1 MNKLFCGI
9 DLPLSTIFQSVP
21 GSLLHPGTQTDAEMT
36 NKQTNKQILKNTDHG
51 HCWKNIISFSGDKE
65 NKFKKLI
72 FCLHSITSLAGWGKF
87 RDNRLK
93 RGSFY
98 DGYSKNSCLHLFS
111 SQFLLIIFIF

>member
-36 NKQTNKQILKNTDHG
+36 NKQTYKQISENTGGD
-51 HCWKNIISFSGDKE
+51 CWKNILYLFLVL
-65 NKFKKLI
+65 NVTKKINSSEKLL
-72 FCLHSITSLAGWGKF
+72 FCLHSMISLAGWGKF

-93 RGSFY
+93 KGSFY
-98 DGYSKNSCLHLFS
+98 DVH
-111 SQFLLIIFIF
+111 